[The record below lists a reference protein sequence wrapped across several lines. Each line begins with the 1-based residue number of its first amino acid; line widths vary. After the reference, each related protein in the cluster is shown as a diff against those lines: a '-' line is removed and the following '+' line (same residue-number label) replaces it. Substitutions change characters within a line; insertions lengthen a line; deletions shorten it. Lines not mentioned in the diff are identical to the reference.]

1 MQCRIFLKKIKK
13 NSFRNYY
20 QNLNDMLYSSWDI
33 EQNILKL
40 LILGHFLPFYPLKTV
55 EIKISKNKKFAG
67 DIIILHM
74 YTKNHNQ
81 VTYGSWNMERDGQN
95 SLSFW
100 TNFCCF
106 TPLSNQKN
114 KIFKNWKKILEI
126 LSFYTFV
133 PKVTIIWCM
142 VLEIWSM
149 ILDRFSLF
157 YSPTTQKV
165 KILKNFKKNKTWNYY
180 QS

>member
-1 MQCRIFLKKIKK
+1 
-13 NSFRNYY
+13 
-20 QNLNDMLYSSWDI
+20 MLYSSWDT

-40 LILGHFLPFYPLKTV
+40 LILGDFLPFYPLKTI
-55 EIKISKNKKFAG
+55 EIKISKNKKFAE

-74 YTKNHNQ
+74 CTKNYNQ
-81 VTYGSWNMERDGQN
+81 MTYGSWNMERDGQN
-95 SLSFW
+95 FLSFW

-114 KIFKNWKKILEI
+114 KIFKNWKKCLGI

-133 PKVTIIWCM
+133 PKVAIIWCM

-157 YSPTTQKV
+157 YPPTTQKV
-165 KILKNFKKNKTWNYY
+165 KILKNWRKKTWSYY
-180 QS
+180 HFTHFVP